1 MKKVLS
7 TVIGLSMALGVG
19 AQEKVLTM
27 EEAIVGY
34 HLYPRAKYTVWQ
46 PNSDNLTF
54 LEAAGLTGESAETG
68 RRLGIDLPDNLPAA
82 NLRIIDKLDPNTTA
96 SMQKDLARGHESEIE
111 GLLFQMLDLGE
122 KMGVYMKTYRHVADT
137 LINRLSVDSR
147 KAREARSIVCSLEW
161 I

>member
-1 MKKVLS
+1 MKPSIKIALAGILLLS
-7 TVIGLSMALGVG
+7 APGAF
-19 AQEKVLTM
+19 AQETRT
-27 EEAIVGY
+27 EQI
-34 HLYPRAKYTVWQ
+34 Q
-46 PNSDNLTF
+46 S
-54 LEAAGLTGESAETG
+54 AGTERTY
-68 RRLGIDLPDNLPAA
+68 RIYLPDNLPAA
-82 NLRIIDKLDPNTTA
+82 NLHIIDKLDPNTTA

-137 LINRLSVDSR
+137 LINRLSTDSR